1 MKKIKIITG
10 LCSLG
15 TLITA
20 APIAATSCSWQETH
34 DVSINATEGGTVTL
48 DRNGA
53 IVNKE
58 KSFAGKGI
66 LKGTKM
72 TARVEPNEGYVFKN
86 WEGKVKSF
94 ASGENEFTLLV
105 WEDDIE
111 ITAVF
116 EKEVKH
122 NVSIKA
128 GDGGQISVKVN
139 NETKI
144 VNPEKGLNEFA
155 SNLAE
160 GTAMLV
166 SIFPDKNHKF
176 AGWSDNS
183 VVIKR
188 TDNLYVVI
196 VRKVDINLTATFEA
210 SNDVSIKATEGG
222 KVKVTMDG
230 QTEPTIVSQN
240 HPLVLNDVKAG
251 TKITVEAMPD
261 NDYVF
266 DTWSVS
272 NEEPQYDK
280 FLNLKPNEELKNTK
294 QIIEVKD
301 VEIVGEDMFGK
312 VTTGGSVDYIACF
325 ENKQS
330 IEWWDQIENLSSA
343 VEPNENEFEIHNSLS
358 DDDELRIPKV
368 QATGFAFLNN
378 VSLDQLKHGFMIETL
393 KDIPVSRATHT
404 CSELEYSATRNEE
417 TGTTTLF
424 GKCTF
429 KSKHASNVN
438 GLDESYLGAVQL
450 ADNFTRC
457 VKYVFSGDKDNWFKS
472 LDVYIGEAADDE
484 GAFKTTKSSEAT
496 LYSVEDVVTD
506 EWDDNYTE
514 GNYGLVSF
522 HFVDKFGKDFALPIS
537 KSDFPSLVVNT
548 DPLVEV
554 KEGSIKCVEQD
565 LQSVVAKTI
574 NNKNDKYFKVATFS
588 SEFKDVDGN
597 DAGLTPKYALYW
609 ATMGYLDENF
619 EGFDYQFRNSK
630 GEVDNEHGNELWIS
644 VDKLV
649 KVVGKEKVIMDDS
662 DPASEKYIERN
673 KTEPIKDKINFTITV
688 IASVPGKLNEGYE
701 EVIICVPFAFEPNP
715 NDIVKQ

>member
-72 TARVEPNEGYVFKN
+72 TARVEPNEGYMFKN

-261 NDYVF
+261 NAYVF

-358 DDDELRIPKV
+358 DDDE
-368 QATGFAFLNN
+368 
-378 VSLDQLKHGFMIETL
+378 
-393 KDIPVSRATHT
+393 
-404 CSELEYSATRNEE
+404 
-417 TGTTTLF
+417 
-424 GKCTF
+424 
-429 KSKHASNVN
+429 
-438 GLDESYLGAVQL
+438 
-450 ADNFTRC
+450 
-457 VKYVFSGDKDNWFKS
+457 
-472 LDVYIGEAADDE
+472 
-484 GAFKTTKSSEAT
+484 
-496 LYSVEDVVTD
+496 
-506 EWDDNYTE
+506 
-514 GNYGLVSF
+514 
-522 HFVDKFGKDFALPIS
+522 
-537 KSDFPSLVVNT
+537 
-548 DPLVEV
+548 
-554 KEGSIKCVEQD
+554 
-565 LQSVVAKTI
+565 
-574 NNKNDKYFKVATFS
+574 
-588 SEFKDVDGN
+588 
-597 DAGLTPKYALYW
+597 
-609 ATMGYLDENF
+609 
-619 EGFDYQFRNSK
+619 
-630 GEVDNEHGNELWIS
+630 
-644 VDKLV
+644 
-649 KVVGKEKVIMDDS
+649 
-662 DPASEKYIERN
+662 
-673 KTEPIKDKINFTITV
+673 
-688 IASVPGKLNEGYE
+688 
-701 EVIICVPFAFEPNP
+701 
-715 NDIVKQ
+715 